1 MIRAC
6 ISLLLLAGASL
17 SAQTTEA
24 LEFEGPENAPIYV
37 IEGNFSQTYSRDG
50 LTLALDDWAISMNP
64 STGAL
69 SGGGNFRADGTI
81 NSFAIDWDGSL
92 NTALNVKQAGS
103 VLRVNGKMSITGSG
117 TIAGYALDRL
127 VLTYTLTNMDVNVA
141 AVQMAGYVSV
151 KGSARIF
158 GRILPLSLPRTYF
171 AFDLPDVDSDGQWDS
186 AGDWT
191 ASIDATVNGKG
202 KLTGTGELAVLDE
215 NGEPYDLIPQK
226 VTGQVRR
233 GTVNLAATG
242 NSRSTSRIKVNLTYL
257 QANDATVPGK
267 SAVSAYGQSRKF

>member
-81 NSFAIDWDGSL
+81 NSVAIDWDGSL
-92 NTALNVKQAGS
+92 DSALNVKQAGS
-103 VLRVNGKMSITGSG
+103 VLRVNGKMNIAGSG
-117 TIAGYALDRL
+117 TIAGYTLDRL
-127 VLTYTLTNMDVNVA
+127 ALTYTLTNMDVNVA
-141 AVQMAGYVSV
+141 AVQMAGYVSL

-242 NSRSTSRIKVNLTYL
+242 NSRSTSRIK
-257 QANDATVPGK
+257 A
-267 SAVSAYGQSRKF
+267 R